1 MKKFKSEIVVAI
13 TGANGFVGR
22 ALCEELSSREIK
34 HRRLQRKKENNVS
47 VIDSIGP
54 DTKWKKALIGVDT
67 VIHCAGFAH
76 QNKIYSKKNL
86 ILYDLINHQ
95 GTVNLAKQAAE
106 QGVKRFIF
114 ISTIK
119 VNGELSCK
127 IPFKSTDKSNPQ
139 DPYSISKQKAEKGLK
154 RISKNG
160 KMEIVIIRPPLI
172 YGPEAKGNFK
182 DLIKII
188 NLGIPLPLKK
198 IKNKRSLIYIGNL
211 IDFIIECIYSPAAS
225 NQTFLV
231 SDDIVISTKDL
242 VEKLAFH
249 LNKKLYIFYFPELFL
264 TFALKILGKKD
275 LINKLLGNLVID
287 NYYAYKIIKWKPPYT
302 FDEGIKKTI
311 NLKNDK

>member
-1 MKKFKSEIVVAI
+1 MNIIQVKNGRDLLKKYKSESLVAI

-22 ALCEELSSREIK
+22 ALCKELSYRKIK
-34 HRRLQRKKENNVS
+34 HIRLQRKKENNVS

-54 DTKWKKALIGVDT
+54 DTKWEKALIGVDT

-86 ILYDLINHQ
+86 LLYDLINHQ

-172 YGPEAKGNFK
+172 YGPGAKGNFK

-188 NLGIPLPLKK
+188 NLGIPLALKK
-198 IKNKRSLIYIGNL
+198 IKPMIFQILDHL
-211 IDFIIECIYSPAAS
+211 MLFIIITLNFKRYLFQP
-225 NQTFLV
+225 
-231 SDDIVISTKDL
+231 KY
-242 VEKLAFH
+242 H
-249 LNKKLYIFYFPELFL
+249 LL
-264 TFALKILGKKD
+264 
-275 LINKLLGNLVID
+275 
-287 NYYAYKIIKWKPPYT
+287 
-302 FDEGIKKTI
+302 IKK
-311 NLKNDK
+311 N